1 MRIDNASSR
10 FLFLS
15 AATLALALTGC
26 VEERDGRDSM
36 AGIGGPKADDA
47 DDHDDGDQS
56 GQPTG
61 LDGKFAAAAETHE
74 VPVEVLQALAW
85 VETRWQMVEGHEEL
99 GSRAA
104 AFGIMGLRGAALEEA
119 AELAGVSVEE
129 AKTETM
135 ANIDA
140 GAALLSSMAEQFD
153 IDDRTDIGAWAE
165 VISEYSGIDDD
176 LGRSMFVHHEVYPTM
191 REGVVSYTE
200 DGDVQGELVPV
211 DAWPSVAVPPPVP
224 ALSAGP
230 DYSGSLWRPSPNH
243 SSRGSGSSA
252 KPQFIVIHTCEGSY
266 AGCWSWLKNS
276 ASGVSAHYVVNST
289 GSEITQLVEEDRKAW
304 HISAN
309 YDCNKNDGV
318 DCWLNGIG
326 SNKFTIGIEHAGY
339 GSQNSWDPGLI
350 EASAK
355 LVCDIA
361 KDNDIPIDAEHI
373 WGHGMMQPWN
383 RSDPG
388 DAWPWADYIELAQ
401 SYCGDDGGP
410 VDEPDDPGDEP
421 GDDPEDPG
429 DPGDPGDPL
438 DAPIIVDSNNSKN
451 DADIGF
457 ISVSNNWNSSANV
470 SGYYNTG
477 YWWASAKAVSDGA
490 SFWFY
495 LAEAGE
501 HEVDAWWTSGSDRSK
516 SAPFVAFDSGG
527 AKVGQVSVDQRQ
539 NGGSWQGLGTFEFKA
554 GWNRIV
560 LSRWTSPGGAEGV
573 YPSGAWPGSIPSP
586 SFPIGSAW

>member
-15 AATLALALTGC
+15 AVTLALALGGC

-47 DDHDDGDQS
+47 DDHDDHDDGAQS

-61 LDGKFAAAAETHE
+61 LDSKFAAAADTHD

-104 AFGIMGLRGAALEEA
+104 AFGIMGLRGVALEEA
-119 AELAGVSVEE
+119 AELAGVSVQE

-140 GAALLSSMAEQFD
+140 GAALLSSMAEQFE

-176 LGRSMFVHHEVYPTM
+176 LGRAMFVHHEVYPTM

-200 DGDVQGELVPV
+200 DGDVQGELVPI

-230 DYSGSLWRPSPNH
+230 DYSGSVWRPSPNH

-318 DCWLNGIG
+318 SCGLNGIG
-326 SNKFTIGIEHAGY
+326 SNKFTIGIEHAGF
-339 GSQNSWDPGLI
+339 GSQASWDEGLI
-350 EASAK
+350 DASAK

-361 KDNDIPIDAEHI
+361 KDNGIPLDEEHV

-388 DAWPWADYIELAQ
+388 KNWPWATYMAKAKA
-401 SYCGDDGGP
+401 YCGGGGDPEPDPEPDPDDGG
-410 VDEPDDPGDEP
+410 VDPDPGGG
-421 GDDPEDPG
+421 GDV
-429 DPGDPGDPL
+429 
-438 DAPIIVDSNNSKN
+438 IIVDSNNSNN
-451 DADIGF
+451 DSDVGF
-457 ISVSNNWNSSANV
+457 ISVSSKWTSSA
-470 SGYYNTG
+470 STPGYHGTG
-477 YWWASAKAVSDGA
+477 YWYASAQAISDPA
-490 SFWFY
+490 TFWFY
-495 LAEAGE
+495 LPKAESRTIE
-501 HEVDAWWTSGSDRSK
+501 AWWTTGGDRNGAAPFLVVDASGSTIATVKKDQR
-516 SAPFVAFDSGG
+516 SGG
-527 AKVGQVSVDQRQ
+527 
-539 NGGSWQGLGTFEFKA
+539 NSWNTIGTYNLPA
-554 GWNRIV
+554 GWNRV
-560 LSRWTSPGGAEGV
+560 MLSRWASGGGV
-573 YPSGAWPGSIPSP
+573 VIADAIRVK
-586 SFPIGSAW
+586 

>member
-1 MRIDNASSR
+1 MRIDNASPR

-15 AATLALALTGC
+15 AATLALALSGC

-47 DDHDDGDQS
+47 DDHDDGAQS

-61 LDGKFAAAAETHE
+61 LDSKFAAAADTHD

-104 AFGIMGLRGAALEEA
+104 AFGIMGLRGSALEEA

-140 GAALLSSMAEQFD
+140 AAALLSSMAEQFD

-176 LGRSMFVHHEVYPTM
+176 LGRAMFVHHEVYPTM

-200 DGDVQGELVPV
+200 DGDVQGELVPI

-230 DYSGSLWRPSPNH
+230 DYSGAVWRPSPNH

-318 DCWLNGIG
+318 SCGLNGIG
-326 SNKFTIGIEHAGY
+326 SNKFTIGIEHAGF
-339 GSQNSWDPGLI
+339 GSQASWDEGLI
-350 EASAK
+350 DASAK

-361 KDNDIPIDAEHI
+361 KDNGIPLDEEHV

-388 DAWPWADYIELAQ
+388 KNWPWATYMAKAKA
-401 SYCGDDGGP
+401 YCGGGGGDPEPDPDPDPDDGG
-410 VDEPDDPGDEP
+410 VDPDPGSG
-421 GDDPEDPG
+421 GDV
-429 DPGDPGDPL
+429 
-438 DAPIIVDSNNSKN
+438 IIVDSNNSNN
-451 DADIGF
+451 DSDVGF
-457 ISVSNNWNSSANV
+457 ISVSSKWTSSA
-470 SGYYNTG
+470 STPGYHGTG
-477 YWWASAKAVSDGA
+477 YWYASAQAISDPA
-490 SFWFY
+490 TFWFY
-495 LAEAGE
+495 LPKAESRTIE
-501 HEVDAWWTSGSDRSK
+501 AWWTTGGDRNGA
-516 SAPFVAFDSGG
+516 APFLVVDAGGSTIDTVKKDQRSGG
-527 AKVGQVSVDQRQ
+527 
-539 NGGSWQGLGTFEFKA
+539 NSWNTIGTYDFPA
-554 GWNRIV
+554 GWNRV
-560 LSRWTSPGGAEGV
+560 MLSRWASGGGV
-573 YPSGAWPGSIPSP
+573 VIADAIRVK
-586 SFPIGSAW
+586 